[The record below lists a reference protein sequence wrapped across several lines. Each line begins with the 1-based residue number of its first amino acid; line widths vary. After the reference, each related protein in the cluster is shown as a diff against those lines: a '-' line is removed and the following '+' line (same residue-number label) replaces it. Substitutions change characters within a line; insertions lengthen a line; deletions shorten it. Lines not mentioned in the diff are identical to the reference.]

1 MIKATIEYINSKLA
15 ALNYFEQSFGL
26 CEIISKGQ
34 KTFPAEYLNNGEYR
48 QINNFDK
55 YNGVSYLRK
64 RGDISISDAEN
75 TIESCK
81 LLNRVVIPLR
91 LVCIVPR
98 KKLDCDNNYSEDV
111 IAKTIM
117 REILAK
123 GGNFKI
129 ALDAR
134 QARLQVDSYST
145 DSMAILNEE
154 YSNYPKKDINY
165 KYAYLA
171 LDLTMTALVTQDCLT
186 RDCYGQYS

>member
-55 YNGVSYLRK
+55 YNGVSYIRK
-64 RGDISISDAEN
+64 TGDVSISEVEN
-75 TIESCK
+75 TIEACK
-81 LLNRVVIPLR
+81 NLSSVNIPLR
-91 LVCIVPR
+91 LVCIVPK

-111 IAKTIM
+111 IAQTIM
-117 REILAK
+117 RELIIT

-129 ALDAR
+129 VLNAR
-134 QARLQVDSYST
+134 QAKLSVSSYST

-154 YSNYPKKDINY
+154 YAAYPKKDINY

-171 LDLTMTALVTQDCLT
+171 LDLNITALVTQDCLT
-186 RDCYGQYS
+186 RDCYGAYS